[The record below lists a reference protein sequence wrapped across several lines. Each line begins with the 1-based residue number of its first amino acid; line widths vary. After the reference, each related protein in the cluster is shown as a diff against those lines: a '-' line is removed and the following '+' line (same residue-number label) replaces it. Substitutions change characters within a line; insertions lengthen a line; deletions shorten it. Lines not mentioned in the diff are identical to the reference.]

1 MIHRDK
7 LKYVIEQLK
16 SKEKYTEARNILD
29 IFIETAETVADF
41 DALGEC
47 AIIAQ
52 YHELRL
58 RCAKFV
64 YGNVTSSEQL
74 FLARENLYTCYNQ
87 LNYPEQ
93 ALFYIELNLKQKP
106 NDPDTLMHKAFN
118 LSLMGLRNEAEDIIS
133 NVSTTNNKLLES
145 LKYTLSGKLLRE
157 GKTAEGIDGF
167 INAFKPKNYLF
178 EDKLKL
184 KFWDGIPQ
192 PGKTIVIN
200 GEGGIGDELINIRFF
215 DNLTKL
221 GMTPILYSS
230 WYKYR
235 PDIVTL
241 FRRHGYQVETNDLFF
256 RKDYLWTHMMSLPAY
271 LGLTESNLWD
281 KPYLTALKQEKNKLT
296 DTNFKIGIKCD
307 GNPYFEQNIYRSI
320 PINELIAVL
329 PKNCSIYFFDVTK
342 TYPGTISL
350 KDKIVTWEDTL
361 DYIDQMDVIVSSCTS
376 LVHAAGAMGKKTI
389 VVVPIAKYYIWTSTR
404 TDESTPWYADN
415 FKVIEQTVV
424 RSWKEPLERVKQL
437 LEEYVNEDIDNG
449 VARIG

>member
-167 INAFKPKNYLF
+167 INAFNQKIIYL
-178 EDKLKL
+178 K
-184 KFWDGIPQ
+184 
-192 PGKTIVIN
+192 IN
-200 GEGGIGDELINIRFF
+200 
-215 DNLTKL
+215 
-221 GMTPILYSS
+221 
-230 WYKYR
+230 
-235 PDIVTL
+235 
-241 FRRHGYQVETNDLFF
+241 
-256 RKDYLWTHMMSLPAY
+256 
-271 LGLTESNLWD
+271 
-281 KPYLTALKQEKNKLT
+281 
-296 DTNFKIGIKCD
+296 
-307 GNPYFEQNIYRSI
+307 
-320 PINELIAVL
+320 
-329 PKNCSIYFFDVTK
+329 
-342 TYPGTISL
+342 
-350 KDKIVTWEDTL
+350 
-361 DYIDQMDVIVSSCTS
+361 
-376 LVHAAGAMGKKTI
+376 
-389 VVVPIAKYYIWTSTR
+389 
-404 TDESTPWYADN
+404 
-415 FKVIEQTVV
+415 
-424 RSWKEPLERVKQL
+424 
-437 LEEYVNEDIDNG
+437 
-449 VARIG
+449 